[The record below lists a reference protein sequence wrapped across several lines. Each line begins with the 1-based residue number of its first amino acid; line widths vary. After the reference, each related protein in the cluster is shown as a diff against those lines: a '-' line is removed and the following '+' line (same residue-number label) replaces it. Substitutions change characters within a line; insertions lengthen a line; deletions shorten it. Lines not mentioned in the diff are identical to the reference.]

1 MTDPDIQAVVQ
12 HATAQAESL
21 YPKRTFSI
29 RARLAMV
36 IILLLLV
43 GNTVLSV
50 VNASQISQEQK
61 CQTDKSNSLTTIRNQ
76 DQTVIDNWINH
87 ITDQLEKGHLTHDQF
102 VQQAEALR
110 QQYNQD
116 RANNSTQRTQLNKTN
131 CK

>member
-29 RARLAMV
+29 R
-36 IILLLLV
+36 
-43 GNTVLSV
+43 
-50 VNASQISQEQK
+50 
-61 CQTDKSNSLTTIRNQ
+61 
-76 DQTVIDNWINH
+76 
-87 ITDQLEKGHLTHDQF
+87 HLTHDQF